1 MSDRRPPGGRVLR
14 ICSRWLYSVSCSAQ
28 NIDMHTYSSGNSVLL
43 LRNGAEYFPALVT
56 AIESALHSI
65 YLEAYIFADDSSG
78 RVVADALVAAAER
91 GVEVRVVVDGF
102 GTKHYLSKRIRE
114 TMLRAGIWLV
124 LYRADVWP
132 MTWRLARLR
141 RLHRKLAIIDGRVA
155 FVGGINII
163 DDMNTPGHT
172 PPRVDFAVRV
182 EGPILSPIVAAAH
195 RLWRVLRVVNL
206 DRRSMPP
213 LDLAPRFDGDGVTT
227 AKFLVRDNFRYRRHI
242 ERAYLAAIRSAKE
255 DVTIA
260 CAYFFP
266 GIRFRHELVAA
277 VARGVRVTL
286 LLQGHVEYAWLRHAS
301 KALYGQ
307 LLRGGV
313 RIVEYEASFLH
324 AKVAVVDGRWA
335 TVGSS
340 NIDPFSLLLARE
352 ANVFV
357 RGAAFASQLQAA
369 LANLE
374 LQGGRLVDASGW
386 WRRSL
391 GLRALD
397 WIAYGFLRGVIG
409 LIGARGARW

>member
-1 MSDRRPPGGRVLR
+1 
-14 ICSRWLYSVSCSAQ
+14 
-28 NIDMHTYSSGNSVLL
+28 MHTYSNGNRVQL
-43 LRNGAEYFPALVT
+43 LRNGTEYFPAVVT
-56 AIESALHSI
+56 AIESARATVYI
-65 YLEAYIFADDSSG
+65 EAYIFADDASG
-78 RVVADALVAAAER
+78 SVVADALVAAAER
-91 GVEVRVVVDGF
+91 GVDVRVVVDGF
-102 GTKHYLSKRIRE
+102 GSKNYLTQRLRD
-114 TMLRAGIWLV
+114 TLARAGVWLV
-124 LYRADVWP
+124 LYRADVFP
-132 MTWRLARLR
+132 MTFRVSRLR
-141 RLHRKLAIIDGRVA
+141 RLHRKLVIVDGRIA

-172 PPRVDFAVRV
+172 PPRIDFAVRV
-182 EGPILSPIVAAAH
+182 EGPILEPIVAAAH

-206 DRRSMPP
+206 DPRTLPP
-213 LDLAPRFDGDGVTT
+213 LTIETDTQADGETT

-242 ERAYLAAIRSAKE
+242 ERAYLAAVRSSKD

-266 GIRFRHELVAA
+266 GIRFRRELIAA
-277 VARGVRVTL
+277 AARGVRVTL

-324 AKVAVVDGRWA
+324 AKVAVVDARWA

-357 RGAAFASQLQAA
+357 RSAVFANQLQAA

-374 LQGGRLVDASGW
+374 VQGGQVVDPARW
-386 WRRSL
+386 QRRNWLFRSL
-391 GLRALD
+391 D
-397 WIAYGFLRGVIG
+397 WVAYGLLRGVIG
-409 LIGARGARW
+409 VIGTRGARW

>member
-1 MSDRRPPGGRVLR
+1 
-14 ICSRWLYSVSCSAQ
+14 
-28 NIDMHTYSSGNSVLL
+28 MHTYSSGNRVAL

-56 AIESALHSI
+56 AIESATRSI
-65 YLEAYIFADDSSG
+65 YVEAYIFADDASG
-78 RVVADALVAAAER
+78 RVVADALAAAAER
-91 GVEVRVVVDGF
+91 GIDVRVVIDGF
-102 GTKHYLSKRIRE
+102 GTKNYLTTRLRDA
-114 TMLRAGIWLV
+114 LVRAGVWV
-124 LYRADVWP
+124 ALYRVDVFP
-132 MTWRLARLR
+132 MTWRLSRLR
-141 RLHRKLAIIDGRVA
+141 RLHRKLVIVDGTMA

-182 EGPILSPIVAAAH
+182 EGPILEPIVAAAH

-206 DRRSMPP
+206 D
-213 LDLAPRFDGDGVTT
+213 PRALPQFSLEPVAQRTGDTT

-242 ERAYLAAIRSAKE
+242 ERAYLAAVRSAKE
-255 DVTIA
+255 DVIIA

-266 GIRFRHELVAA
+266 GIRFRHELIAA
-277 VARGVRVTL
+277 VSRGVRVTL

-324 AKVAVVDGRWA
+324 AKVAVVDRRWA

-357 RGAAFASQLQAA
+357 RESAFATELHNA
-369 LANLE
+369 LTE
-374 LQGGRLVDASGW
+374 LSERGGAIVDPTL
-386 WRRSL
+386 WRRHWL
-391 GLRALD
+391 MRAVD
-397 WIAYGFLRGVIG
+397 WLAYGALRGVIG
-409 LIGARGARW
+409 LVGARGVRW

>member
-1 MSDRRPPGGRVLR
+1 
-14 ICSRWLYSVSCSAQ
+14 
-28 NIDMHTYSSGNSVLL
+28 MHTYSSGNRVAL
-43 LRNGAEYFPALVT
+43 LRNGAEYFPALIT
-56 AIESALHSI
+56 AIESATHSV
-65 YLEAYIFADDSSG
+65 YVEAYIFADDASG
-78 RVVADALVAAAER
+78 RVVADALVTAAER
-91 GVEVRVVVDGF
+91 GVDVRVVVDGF
-102 GTKHYLSKRIRE
+102 GTKNYLTTRLRD
-114 TMLRAGIWLV
+114 TLVRAGVWVV
-124 LYRADVWP
+124 LYRVDVFP
-132 MTWRLARLR
+132 MTWRLSRLR
-141 RLHRKLAIIDGRVA
+141 RLHRKLVIVDGTTA

-182 EGPILSPIVAAAH
+182 EGPILVPIVAAAH

-206 DRRSMPP
+206 DPRALPQFA
-213 LDLAPRFDGDGVTT
+213 LDAVATRTGDTT

-242 ERAYLAAIRSAKE
+242 ERAYLAAVRSAKE

-266 GIRFRHELVAA
+266 GIRFRRELIAA
-277 VARGVRVTL
+277 ASRGVRVTL

-324 AKVAVVDGRWA
+324 AKVAVVDRRWA

-357 RGAAFASQLQAA
+357 REQAFASDLHAA
-369 LANLE
+369 LEE
-374 LQGGRLVDASGW
+374 LSERGGKIVDPTRWERRHWLV
-386 WRRSL
+386 
-391 GLRALD
+391 RAFD
-397 WIAYGFLRGVIG
+397 WLAYGALRGVIG
-409 LIGARGARW
+409 LVGARGARW

>member
-1 MSDRRPPGGRVLR
+1 
-14 ICSRWLYSVSCSAQ
+14 
-28 NIDMHTYSSGNSVLL
+28 MHTYSSGNRVSLL
-43 LRNGAEYFPALVT
+43 KNGAEYFPALVT
-56 AIESALHSI
+56 AIESATHSI
-65 YLEAYIFADDSSG
+65 YVEAYIFADDASG
-78 RVVADALVAAAER
+78 RVVADALVTAAER
-91 GVEVRVVVDGF
+91 GVDVRVVIDGF
-102 GTKHYLSKRIRE
+102 GTKNYLTTRLRD
-114 TMLRAGIWLV
+114 TLVRAGVWVV
-124 LYRADVWP
+124 LYRVDVFP
-132 MTWRLARLR
+132 MTWRLSRLR
-141 RLHRKLAIIDGRVA
+141 RLHRKLVIVDGATA

-182 EGPILSPIVAAAH
+182 DGPVLTPIVAAAH

-206 DRRSMPP
+206 D
-213 LDLAPRFDGDGVTT
+213 PRALPQFTLQANASAVGETT

-242 ERAYLAAIRSAKE
+242 ERAYLAAVRSATE
-255 DVTIA
+255 DVVIA

-266 GIRFRHELVAA
+266 GIRFRHELIAA
-277 VARGVRVTL
+277 VSRGVRVTL

-324 AKVAVVDGRWA
+324 AKVAVVDRRWA

-357 RGAAFASQLQAA
+357 REQAFASELYVA
-369 LANLE
+369 LEE
-374 LQGGRLVDASGW
+374 LSERGGRMVDPARW
-386 WRRSL
+386 EKRHWLMRSI
-391 GLRALD
+391 D
-397 WIAYGFLRGVIG
+397 WLAYGALRGVIG
-409 LIGARGARW
+409 LVGARGARW

>member
-1 MSDRRPPGGRVLR
+1 
-14 ICSRWLYSVSCSAQ
+14 
-28 NIDMHTYSSGNSVLL
+28 MHTYTSGNSVLL
-43 LRNGAEYFPALVT
+43 LRNGDEYFPALVT
-56 AIESALHSI
+56 AIESARATI
-65 YLEAYIFADDSSG
+65 YVEAYILADDASG

-91 GVEVRVVVDGF
+91 GIDVRVVVDGF
-102 GTKHYLSKRIRE
+102 GSKNYLTKRLRD
-114 TMLRAGIWLV
+114 TLVRAGVWVV
-124 LYRADVWP
+124 LYRVDVFP
-132 MTWRLARLR
+132 TTFRVSRLR
-141 RLHRKLAIIDGRVA
+141 RLHRKLVIVDGRVA

-182 EGPILSPIVAAAH
+182 EGPVLVPIVAAAQ
-195 RLWRVLRVVNL
+195 RLWRVLRIVNL
-206 DRRSMPP
+206 DPRKLPP
-213 LDLAPRFDGDGVTT
+213 LVIEASALSEGETT

-266 GIRFRHELVAA
+266 GIRFRHELIAA
-277 VARGVRVTL
+277 AARGVRVTL

-324 AKVAVVDGRWA
+324 AKVAVVDSRWA

-357 RGAAFASQLQAA
+357 RSEAFSARLQAA

-374 LQGGRLVDASGW
+374 LLGGRVVDPAGW
-386 WRRSL
+386 SKRNWFA
-391 GLRALD
+391 RAID
-397 WIAYGFLRGVIG
+397 WLAYGFLRGVIG
-409 LIGARGARW
+409 VIGTRGARW

>member
-1 MSDRRPPGGRVLR
+1 
-14 ICSRWLYSVSCSAQ
+14 
-28 NIDMHTYSSGNSVLL
+28 MHTYSSGNRVALL
-43 LRNGAEYFPALVT
+43 KNGAEYFPALVT
-56 AIESALHSI
+56 AIESATQSI
-65 YLEAYIFADDSSG
+65 YVEAYIFADDGSG
-78 RVVADALVAAAER
+78 RVVADALAAAAER
-91 GVEVRVVVDGF
+91 GVDVRVVVDGF
-102 GTKHYLSKRIRE
+102 GTKNYLTTRLRDA
-114 TMLRAGIWLV
+114 LVRAGVWVV
-124 LYRADVWP
+124 LYRVDVFP
-132 MTWRLARLR
+132 MTWRLSRLR
-141 RLHRKLAIIDGRVA
+141 RLHRKLVVVDGATA

-182 EGPILSPIVAAAH
+182 EGPILLPIVAAAH

-206 DRRSMPP
+206 DPRKLPQFSME
-213 LDLAPRFDGDGVTT
+213 ASAGVIGETT

-255 DVTIA
+255 DVIIA

-266 GIRFRHELVAA
+266 GIRFRHELIAA
-277 VARGVRVTL
+277 VSRGVRVTL

-324 AKVAVVDGRWA
+324 AKVAVVDRRWA

-357 RGAAFASQLQAA
+357 RASPFASELHVA
-369 LANLE
+369 LTE
-374 LQGGRLVDASGW
+374 LSERGGREVDARHW
-386 WRRSL
+386 EKRRGFMRL
-391 GLRALD
+391 LD
-397 WIAYGFLRGVIG
+397 WLAYGALRGVIG

>member
-1 MSDRRPPGGRVLR
+1 M
-14 ICSRWLYSVSCSAQ
+14 A
-28 NIDMHTYSSGNSVLL
+28 TYTSGNSVLL
-43 LRNGAEYFPALVT
+43 LRNGTEYFPALVT
-56 AIESALHSI
+56 AIENARATI
-65 YLEAYIFADDSSG
+65 YVEAYILADDASG

-91 GVEVRVVVDGF
+91 GVDVRVVVDGF
-102 GTKHYLSKRIRE
+102 GSKNYLTNRLRD
-114 TMLRAGIWLV
+114 TLVRAGVWVV
-124 LYRADVWP
+124 LYRVDVFP
-132 MTWRLARLR
+132 TTFRVSRLR
-141 RLHRKLAIIDGRVA
+141 RLHRKLVIVDGRVA

-182 EGPILSPIVAAAH
+182 EGPVLVPIVAAAQ
-195 RLWRVLRVVNL
+195 RLWRVLRIVNL
-206 DRRSMPP
+206 DPRKLPP
-213 LDLAPRFDGDGVTT
+213 LVIEASALSEGETT

-266 GIRFRHELVAA
+266 GIRFRHELIAA
-277 VARGVRVTL
+277 AARGVRVTL

-324 AKVAVVDGRWA
+324 AKVAVVDSRWA

-357 RGAAFASQLQAA
+357 RSEAFSARLQAA

-374 LQGGRLVDASGW
+374 LLGGRVVDPAAWSK
-386 WRRSL
+386 RSWPL
-391 GLRALD
+391 RLIDGL
-397 WIAYGFLRGVIG
+397 AYGLLRGVLGVIG
-409 LIGARGARW
+409 TRGARW